1 MNTSICYHMSAALIG
16 DNCGDGGADGGGGD
30 DEDKIQETLR
40 IPYQSNSADSFKK
53 VAVRNW

>member
-1 MNTSICYHMSAALIG
+1 MSAALIG